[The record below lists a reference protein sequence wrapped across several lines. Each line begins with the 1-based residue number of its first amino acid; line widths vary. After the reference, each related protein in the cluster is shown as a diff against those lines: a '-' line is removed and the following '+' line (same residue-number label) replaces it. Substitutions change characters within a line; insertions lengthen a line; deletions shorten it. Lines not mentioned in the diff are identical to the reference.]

1 MKVLTAFLSAG
12 IVFAAG
18 PPCKIGDVVRAG
30 ALNYDAK
37 IMEFDAAKGLY
48 KVVYVTGYKGDVEW
62 LAPKSLKTCT
72 APEIAAVKQEWFA
85 GQWELF
91 TGGGGAYVKSQTT
104 GDWKAKALDVAKAP
118 PLVILQDGTY
128 VWKIDSTRTARGQWR
143 LALQNELKYGYEKLG
158 TAIIL
163 LKGEDDKD
171 WLVTRELTSTN
182 DGRDRILIERK
193 DLGLTYRGN
202 RK

>member
-1 MKVLTAFLSAG
+1 MKLITVILFAG

-37 IMEFDAAKGLY
+37 IVEFDAVKGLY

-62 LAPKSLKTCT
+62 LAPRSLKTCT
-72 APEIAAVKQEWFA
+72 APEIAAVKQDWFA
-85 GQWELF
+85 GKWELF
-91 TGGGGAYVKSQTT
+91 TGGGGAYVKNQTT
-104 GDWKAKALDVAKAP
+104 GDWKVKALNVAAAP
-118 PLVILQDGTY
+118 PLVILADGSF
-128 VWKIDSTRTARGQWR
+128 VWTIDSKRTARGQWR
-143 LALQNELKYGYEKLG
+143 LAQQSELKDGYAKLG

-171 WLVTRELTSTN
+171 WLITRELTSTS